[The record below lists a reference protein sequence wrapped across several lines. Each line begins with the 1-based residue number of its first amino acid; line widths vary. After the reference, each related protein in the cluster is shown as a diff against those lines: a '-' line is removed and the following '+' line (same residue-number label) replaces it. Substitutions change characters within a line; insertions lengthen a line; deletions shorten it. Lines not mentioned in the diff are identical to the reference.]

1 MKENYIQEDEIDL
14 RELFKTL
21 WAKKIFIVV
30 VTFFVTAVSVIYVLI
45 KNPIPLYEGKVLVEI
60 GEIQSQN
67 FGTIYFDSPNNLSEV
82 LKASF
87 SVISSAP
94 RGTNKLLEV
103 SLINHDKKKIKEKL
117 EKSVKYILQRHQEKA
132 KFYENYIMTEQVGN
146 IVINSTPINQP
157 KKLLIVTVAF
167 VSGLILS
174 VFLVFFIEFI
184 KGFKEEKND

>member
-14 RELFKTL
+14 KELFKTL

-60 GEIQSQN
+60 GEIQSSDC
-67 FGTIYFDSPNNLSEV
+67 GISYFDTPNNLSEII
-82 LKASF
+82 KARFFVESL
-87 SVISSAP
+87 IP
-94 RGTNKLLEV
+94 KGTNRVLELSAV
-103 SLINHDKKKIKEKL
+103 DSNKNKIEEKL
-117 EKSVKYILQRHQEKA
+117 VKSVEYILQRHQEKA